1 MSYPWLVEGQTRGG
15 WTFDNIL
22 ANSNHLSGTAVDLNW
37 NKYPFRLLTMPH
49 DKVVTAIAKDREQI
63 EYELSA

>member
-49 DKVVTAIAKDREQI
+49 DKVRKVRGHQDLTPARH
-63 EYELSA
+63 